1 MRDIL
6 IKTIQKTPFMAET
19 VIIKKLKPSLQMT
32 TFMAETVFV
41 KKLRICH

>member
-1 MRDIL
+1 MRGIL

-32 TFMAETVFV
+32 SAPLWP
-41 KKLRICH
+41 KQCLSKN